1 MFLFTFLNVA
11 YKKCNIMCAFIVF
24 LLDSVGLTITEVWVV
39 FKTDY
44 RNQLRYQQKLGKYS
58 KEIIDDK

>member
-1 MFLFTFLNVA
+1 
-11 YKKCNIMCAFIVF
+11 MCAFIVF

-58 KEIIDDK
+58 KEIIDQHVIAEIKQ